1 MNFKLKELY
10 DLLRSKKF
18 LSCGTRGIVLIN
30 DDNTLIKIP
39 KELSSYINGFD
50 DFKESFMVLKKQS
63 NILKKYEENQRKFMS
78 NGNYDFIEFAQKM
91 IYVNDLYIGVLIR
104 WYKNYNNLLK
114 YNYKNEKELLTL
126 YKKII
131 KYNKILI
138 DNGIYHMDLLP
149 KNILYNGTST
159 HIIDIDGPAV
169 NYNTFLNEEEEND
182 SYYTIFVGLYYILNR
197 LFKDDENLIDRKD
210 EYVDLTTYYLRK
222 KYNYDSSNELMNV
235 IENRGI
241 FTR

>member
-1 MNFKLKELY
+1 MNYKLKELY

-30 DDNTLIKIP
+30 DEDTLFKVP
-39 KELSSYINGFD
+39 KELSSYINSFD
-50 DFKESFMVLKKQS
+50 DFKESFIFLEKQS

-78 NGNYDFIEFAQKM
+78 NGDYDFIEFAQKM
-91 IYVNDLYIGVLIR
+91 IYINDLYIGVLIR

-131 KYNKILI
+131 EYNKILI

-149 KNILYNGTST
+149 QNILYNGIST

-169 NYNTFLNEEEEND
+169 NYNTSFNEKEANA
-182 SYYTIFVGLYYILNR
+182 SYYTIFIGLFSILNE
-197 LFKDDENLIDRKD
+197 LYKDDKDLVDRKD
-210 EYVDLTTYYLRK
+210 EYIELTFSNHYK
-222 KYNYDSSNELMNV
+222 KYNYENSKELMNV

-241 FTR
+241 FTK